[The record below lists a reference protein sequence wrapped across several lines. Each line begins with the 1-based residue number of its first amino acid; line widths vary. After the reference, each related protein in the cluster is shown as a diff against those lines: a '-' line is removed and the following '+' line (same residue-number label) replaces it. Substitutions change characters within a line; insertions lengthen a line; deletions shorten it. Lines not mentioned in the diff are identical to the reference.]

1 MYLGIDASCYT
12 TSAAVVDERGAVVW
26 DRRIPLKVKENGR
39 GLRQSE
45 MVFQHVKNL
54 PLVMPCGI
62 ENFHAVG
69 VSAAPRPQEGS
80 YMPVFAVSESYG
92 RAIGAVAGMRV
103 IELTHQHGH
112 IGAAMIGCE
121 PQDGKFLAMHVSGG
135 TTELLSVEKSGG
147 IIGKIEKLGG
157 TTDIAAGQLI
167 DRIGVYMGMAFP
179 AGQAM
184 EEIAEKGDIALKV
197 SCRDREASFSGAET
211 AVRRLLEKGASKPH
225 VAYAIEE
232 CIANTLIR
240 LADSAVKQY
249 GKRELLLCGGVMRNA
264 HICRMVR
271 EQAGTRVIL
280 AGKEY
285 SSDNACGIAAQAR
298 LIDRNRGDQ

>member
-1 MYLGIDASCYT
+1 MYLGIDTSCYT

-69 VSAAPRPQEGS
+69 VSAAPRPQEG
-80 YMPVFAVSESYG
+80 
-92 RAIGAVAGMRV
+92 
-103 IELTHQHGH
+103 
-112 IGAAMIGCE
+112 
-121 PQDGKFLAMHVSGG
+121 
-135 TTELLSVEKSGG
+135 
-147 IIGKIEKLGG
+147 
-157 TTDIAAGQLI
+157 
-167 DRIGVYMGMAFP
+167 
-179 AGQAM
+179 
-184 EEIAEKGDIALKV
+184 
-197 SCRDREASFSGAET
+197 RDREASFSGAET
-211 AVRRLLEKGASKPH
+211 AARRLLEKGASKPH